1 MEKSIEQI
9 WKEGFL
15 KEANIKAPVIENLYN
30 QKSVHIIDKFKHMF
44 RINLIAILA
53 FSLFVLTM
61 SFVVQVPLFGCL
73 FSLGFFV
80 VLGVNTKLF
89 QGVKLIDK
97 GANCFE
103 YLTAFHNWVRY
114 QVKINENMARVLYP
128 YFFMSIFLGM
138 WFKVEDGAFMGAS
151 FVSSLLAQNPDMT
164 LVFGFPIFVIVLVVV
179 VLFALALLG
188 PTIYR
193 WDIGLIYGRIFAK
206 LNDLVSD
213 METLK
218 TEVDK

>member
-1 MEKSIEQI
+1 MAKSIEQI

-15 KEANIKAPVIENLYN
+15 KEANIKAPVIENLYS
-30 QKSVHIIDKFKHMF
+30 QKSVHIIDKFKRMF

-53 FSLFVLTM
+53 FSLFVLAF
-61 SFVVQVPLFGCL
+61 SFVVQVPLFGTL
-73 FSLGFFV
+73 LSFGFFV

-103 YLTAFHNWVRY
+103 YLTSFHSWVRY
-114 QVKINENMARVLYP
+114 QVKINERMARVLYP
-128 YFFMSIFLGM
+128 YFFMATFLGM
-138 WFKVEDGAFMGAS
+138 WFKVEDGVFKGAS

-164 LVFGFPIFVIVLVVV
+164 LVFGFPIFVIVLVVIALCV
-179 VLFALALLG
+179 LALLG
-188 PTIYR
+188 PVIYR
-193 WDIGLIYGRIFAK
+193 WDIGLIYGRVFAK

-213 METLK
+213 MKTLQKET
-218 TEVDK
+218 DN

>member
-15 KEANIKAPVIENLYN
+15 KEANIKAPVIENLYS
-30 QKSVHIIDKFKHMF
+30 QKSVHIIDKFKRMF
-44 RINLIAILA
+44 RINLIAVLA
-53 FSLFVLTM
+53 FSLFVLGM
-61 SFVVQVPLFGCL
+61 SFVLKIPLFGCL

-89 QGVKLIDK
+89 QGVKSIDK

-114 QVKINENMARVLYP
+114 QVKINENMSRFLYP

-138 WFKVEDGAFMGAS
+138 WFKVEEGSFVGVR
-151 FVSSLLAQNPDMT
+151 FVSSLVAKNPDMT

-179 VLFALALLG
+179 ALMILALLG